1 MAAGEIGG
9 PSMKKNGGRLKVP
22 WLGQLG
28 IVVRDI
34 DETMRHYEDV
44 YGIGPWAVFTGEPE
58 RCTDRGRD
66 ITFKGKMAMAQ
77 AGPVQIELIQ
87 VLEGETLHSDFLE
100 EHGEGLHH
108 VGFFVQDLD
117 TRLAAARE
125 AGIEVLQWGLLKQ
138 MGLSIEYA
146 YLDTRETGGVIIEY
160 IQPRFLGLPF
170 PMRSPLLR
178 LGAKLGAKAQH

>member
-1 MAAGEIGG
+1 
-9 PSMKKNGGRLKVP
+9 MKKNGGRLKVP

-34 DETMRHYEDV
+34 DVTMRYYEDV
-44 YGIGPWAVFTGEPE
+44 YGIGPWAVFEGEPE

-66 ITFKGKMAMAQ
+66 ITFKGMMAMAQ

-87 VLEGETLHSDFLE
+87 ILEGDSIHSDFLA

-108 VGFFVQDLD
+108 IGFFVQDLD
-117 TRLAAARE
+117 ARLAAARE
-125 AGIEVLQWGLLKQ
+125 AGIEVLHWGFLKQ
-138 MGLSIEYA
+138 IGLSIEYA
-146 YLDTRETGGVIIEY
+146 YLDSTATGGVIIEY

-170 PMRSPLLR
+170 PMRSPMLR
-178 LGAKLGAKAQH
+178 LGAKLGARARR